1 MVFRTTDEL
10 LTAIGQDLRQLR
22 KQAGLSQALLAQK
35 AGISERA
42 LRNLE
47 SGQGSSL
54 ATFIGVL
61 KALRQDSV
69 LDALSRPAELS
80 PMQLLRQ
87 RQRQH
92 ERGGHGQG

>member
-87 RQRQH
+87 RQH

>member
-1 MVFRTTDEL
+1 MAYRTTDEL
-10 LTAIGQDLRQLR
+10 VTAIGQDLRQLR

-61 KALRQDSV
+61 KALRQDTV

-87 RQRQH
+87 R
-92 ERGGHGQG
+92 GGHGRA

>member
-1 MVFRTTDEL
+1 MIFRTTDEL
-10 LTAIGQDLRQLR
+10 LASIGQDLRQLR
-22 KQAGLSQALLAQK
+22 RQAGLSQALLAQK

-47 SGQGSSL
+47 GGQGSSL

-87 RQRQH
+87 RQH
-92 ERGGHGQG
+92 GRGGHGQG